1 MSMESESKN
10 DTEVAPALIAVHPD
24 QSSVAVAVGPHLR
37 VFDLLSGSAA
47 SLTDDSDCAPL
58 HKNNIRAIRFGA
70 KGKLFVSAGDDKTV
84 KFWSTQSWRC
94 ITTVSSEKRVTAV
107 AISND
112 GTFVCFAD
120 KFGVVWVVDVDHP
133 LHDKKPAPLLSHYC
147 SIITSLEFSPDGR
160 FILSADRDFKIRVT
174 NFPQKPLNGAHQ
186 IQSFC
191 LGHTEF
197 VSCLAF
203 IQAQECPQGLLLSGS
218 GDSTVSNL
226 FNIPAYFLYDSLLDE
241 SNVNCFLQVRLWN
254 IDSGALLDTCE
265 VAIKAGL
272 LESNGKA
279 EEHGHAVIDLCTVL
293 DGLIVAVAIQ
303 SLQGIVL
310 LSCNVCAQ
318 TLSVAKVVS
327 VAGEAFVPTCLG
339 SSPSIRKLW
348 MVTGVSGLPGCNYLS
363 LARVR
368 VISGIDVEQEPV
380 VLGDDNIPGG
390 EKLLET
396 LQGSASV
403 DDSAF
408 LAAAE
413 AVKTAMCNLLIKK
426 QYPSENREYRK
437 KSRNDRK
444 LKG

>member
-1 MSMESESKN
+1 METESK
-10 DTEVAPALIAVHPD
+10 DIEVAPALIAVHPD
-24 QSSVAVAVGPHLR
+24 QCSVAVAVGPHLR
-37 VFDLLSGSAA
+37 VFDLVGGSAA
-47 SLTDDSDCAPL
+47 SLVDDSDAVPF
-58 HKNNIRAIRFGA
+58 HKDNIRAIRFGA

-84 KFWSTQSWRC
+84 KVWSTQSWRC

-120 KFGVVWVVDVDHP
+120 KFGVVWVVDLDPP
-133 LHDKKPAPLLSHYC
+133 LRDKKPAPLLSHYC

-174 NFPQKPLNGAHQ
+174 NFPNKPLDGAHQ

-197 VSCLAF
+197 VSSLAF
-203 IQAQECPQGLLLSGS
+203 VQAQECPQGLLFSGS
-218 GDSTVSNL
+218 GDSTV
-226 FNIPAYFLYDSLLDE
+226 
-241 SNVNCFLQVRLWN
+241 RLWDM
-254 IDSGALLDTCE
+254 DSGALLDTCE
-265 VAIKAGL
+265 VALEAGL

-279 EEHGHAVIDLCTVL
+279 EEHGHAVTDLCTVL
-293 DGLIVAVAIQ
+293 DG
-303 SLQGIVL
+303 IVL
-310 LSCNVCAQ
+310 LSCNISAQ
-318 TLSVAKVVS
+318 TISVAKVVS
-327 VAGEAFVPTCLG
+327 IAGEAFVPTCLG
-339 SSPSIRKLW
+339 SSPSTGKLW
-348 MVTGVSGLPGCNYLS
+348 MVTGVSSLPGCDYPS

-368 VISGIDVEQEPV
+368 VISGIDVEQEPA
-380 VLGDDNIPGG
+380 VLVDDNIPGG

-396 LQGSASV
+396 LQGTASV
-403 DDSAF
+403 DDNAF

-426 QYPSENREYRK
+426 QYPSENRECRK

>member
-1 MSMESESKN
+1 METESKKEM
-10 DTEVAPALIAVHPD
+10 EVAPALIAVHPD
-24 QSSVAVAVGPHLR
+24 QCSVAVAVGAHLR
-37 VFDLLSGSAA
+37 VFDLVGGCAA
-47 SLTDDSDCAPL
+47 SLVDDSDGVPF
-58 HKNNIRAIRFGA
+58 HKDNIRAIRFGA
-70 KGKLFVSAGDDKTV
+70 KGTLFASAGDDKTV
-84 KFWSTQSWRC
+84 KVWSTQSWRC
-94 ITTVSSEKRVTAV
+94 ISTVSSEKRVTAV

-120 KFGVVWVVDVDHP
+120 KFGVVWVVDLHP
-133 LHDKKPAPLLSHYC
+133 PLGDKKPAPLLSHYC

-174 NFPQKPLNGAHQ
+174 NFPNKPLDGAHQ

-203 IQAQECPQGLLLSGS
+203 VQAQECPQGLLLSGS
-218 GDSTVSNL
+218 GDSTV
-226 FNIPAYFLYDSLLDE
+226 
-241 SNVNCFLQVRLWN
+241 RLWD
-254 IDSGALLDTCE
+254 IDYGALLDTCE

-279 EEHGHAVIDLCTVL
+279 EEHCHAVTDLCTIL
-293 DGLIVAVAIQ
+293 DGLLVAVAIQ

-310 LSCNVCAQ
+310 LSCNVSAK

-339 SSPSIRKLW
+339 SSPSTGKLW
-348 MVTGVSGLPGCNYLS
+348 MVTGVSSLPGCNNPS
-363 LARVR
+363 LACVR
-368 VISGIDVEQEPV
+368 VISVIDVEQEPV

-390 EKLLET
+390 QKLLET
-396 LQGSASV
+396 LQGTASV
-403 DDSAF
+403 DDNAF
-408 LAAAE
+408 VAAAE

-426 QYPSENREYRK
+426 QYPSESRESRK
-437 KSRNDRK
+437 KSRNERK

>member
-1 MSMESESKN
+1 METESKKEV
-10 DTEVAPALIAVHPD
+10 EVAPALIAVHPEEC
-24 QSSVAVAVGPHLR
+24 SVAVAVGPDLR
-37 VFDLLSGSAA
+37 VFDLLDGCAA
-47 SLTDDSDCAPL
+47 SLVDDSGGDPF
-58 HKNNIRAIRFGA
+58 HKDNIRAIRFGA
-70 KGKLFVSAGDDKTV
+70 KGKLFVSAGDDKTL
-84 KFWSTQSWRC
+84 KIWSPQSWRC
-94 ITTVSSEKRVTAV
+94 ISTVLSEKRVTAV

-120 KFGVVWVVDVDHP
+120 KFGLVWVVDLDSP
-133 LHDKKPAPLLSHYC
+133 SRDKKPTPLLSHYC

-174 NFPQKPLNGAHQ
+174 NFPNKPLNGAHQ

-203 IQAQECPQGLLLSGS
+203 VQALECPQGLLLSGS
-218 GDSTVSNL
+218 GDSTV
-226 FNIPAYFLYDSLLDE
+226 
-241 SNVNCFLQVRLWN
+241 RLWD
-254 IDSGALLDTCE
+254 ITSGALLDTCE
-265 VAIKAGL
+265 IAIKAGF

-279 EEHGHAVIDLCTVL
+279 EEHSHAVTDICTIL
-293 DGLIVAVAIQ
+293 DGLLVAVAIQ
-303 SLQGIVL
+303 SLRGIVL
-310 LSCNVCAQ
+310 LSCNIRAQ

-327 VAGEAFVPTCLG
+327 VVGEAFVPTCLG
-339 SSPSIRKLW
+339 SSLSTAKLW
-348 MVTGVSGLPGCNYLS
+348 MVTGVSSLPGCNCPS

-368 VISGIDVEQEPV
+368 VISGIDVEQESV

-396 LQGSASV
+396 LQGTASI
-403 DDSAF
+403 DDNAF

-426 QYPSENREYRK
+426 QYPAENRETRK
-437 KSRNDRK
+437 KTRNDRK

>member
-1 MSMESESKN
+1 MESESKN
-10 DTEVAPALIAVHPD
+10 DTQVAPALIAVHPD

-47 SLTDDSDCAPL
+47 SLTDDSDGAVPF
-58 HKNNIRAIRFGA
+58 HKDNIRAIRFGA
-70 KGKLFVSAGDDKTV
+70 KGKLFVSAGDDKTLKV
-84 KFWSTQSWRC
+84 WSTQSWRC

-107 AISND
+107 AISDD

-120 KFGVVWVVDVDHP
+120 KFGVVWVVDLDPP
-133 LHDKKPAPLLSHYC
+133 LHDDKKPAPLLSHYC

-160 FILSADRDFKIRVT
+160 YILSADRDFKIRVT
-174 NFPQKPLNGAHQ
+174 NFPKKPLNGAQQ

-203 IQAQECPQGLLLSGS
+203 IQAQECPQGFLLSGS
-218 GDSTVSNL
+218 GDST
-226 FNIPAYFLYDSLLDE
+226 
-241 SNVNCFLQVRLWN
+241 VRLWN

-279 EEHGHAVIDLCTVL
+279 EERGHAVTDLCTVL
-293 DGLIVAVAIQ
+293 DGLLVAVAIQ

-310 LSCNVCAQ
+310 LSCNVSAQ

-339 SSPSIRKLW
+339 SSPSIGKLW
-348 MVTGVSGLPGCNYLS
+348 MVTGVSGLPGFNYPS
-363 LARVR
+363 LACVR
-368 VISGIDVEQEPV
+368 VISSIDVEKEPV

-403 DDSAF
+403 DDNAF

>member
-1 MSMESESKN
+1 MEPESNN
-10 DTEVAPALIAVHPD
+10 DIEVAPALIAVHPD
-24 QSSVAVAVGPHLR
+24 QSYITVAVGPHLR
-37 VFDLLSGSAA
+37 VFDLIGGSAA
-47 SLTDDSDCAPL
+47 SLTDDSDAVPL
-58 HKNNIRAIRFGA
+58 HKDNIRAIRFGA

-84 KFWSTQSWRC
+84 KVWSTQSWRC
-94 ITTVSSEKRVTAV
+94 ISSVSSEKRVTAL

-120 KFGVVWVVDVDHP
+120 KFGVVWVVDLDPP
-133 LHDKKPAPLLSHYC
+133 LRDKKPAPLFSHYC
-147 SIITSLEFSPDGR
+147 SIITSLDFSPDGR
-160 FILSADRDFKIRVT
+160 FIVSADRDFKIRVT
-174 NFPQKPLNGAHQ
+174 NFPKKPLNGAHK

-203 IQAQECPQGLLLSGS
+203 VQSPECPQGLLLSGG
-218 GDSTVSNL
+218 GDSTV
-226 FNIPAYFLYDSLLDE
+226 
-241 SNVNCFLQVRLWN
+241 RLWD
-254 IDSGALLDTCE
+254 IDSGALVDTCE

-279 EEHGHAVIDLCTVL
+279 EEHGHAVTDLCTVL
-293 DGLIVAVAIQ
+293 DGLLVAVAIQ

-310 LSCNVCAQ
+310 LSCNVAAQ

-327 VAGEAFVPTCLG
+327 IAGEAFVPTCLG
-339 SSPSIRKLW
+339 SSSSTGKLW
-348 MVTGVSGLPGCNYLS
+348 MVTGVSSLPGCNYPS

-368 VISGIDVEQEPV
+368 VISDIDVEQEPV
-380 VLGDDNIPGG
+380 VLGDDDIPGG

-396 LQGSASV
+396 LQGTASV
-403 DDSAF
+403 DDNAF

-413 AVKTAMCNLLIKK
+413 AVKTAMRNLLIKK
-426 QYPSENREYRK
+426 QYPSENRESRK

>member
-218 GDSTVSNL
+218 GDSTV
-226 FNIPAYFLYDSLLDE
+226 
-241 SNVNCFLQVRLWN
+241 RLWN

>member
-1 MSMESESKN
+1 MESEPKKE
-10 DTEVAPALIAVHPD
+10 TEVAPALIAVHPD
-24 QSSVAVAVGPHLR
+24 QSSVAVAVAVGPHLR
-37 VFDLLSGSAA
+37 VFDLAAGSAA
-47 SLTDDSDCAPL
+47 SLIDDSDAVPF
-58 HKNNIRAIRFGA
+58 HKDNIRAVRFA
-70 KGKLFVSAGDDKTV
+70 ANGKLFVSAGDDKTV
-84 KFWSTQSWRC
+84 KVWSTQSWRC

-120 KFGVVWVVDVDHP
+120 KFGLVWVVDLDPP
-133 LHDKKPAPLLSHYC
+133 LLDKKPAPLLSHYC

-174 NFPQKPLNGAHQ
+174 NFPNKPLNGAHQ

-203 IQAQECPQGLLLSGS
+203 VKSSQECPQGLLVSGS
-218 GDSTVSNL
+218 GDSTV
-226 FNIPAYFLYDSLLDE
+226 
-241 SNVNCFLQVRLWN
+241 RLWD
-254 IDSGALLDTCE
+254 ITSGALLDTCE

-279 EEHGHAVIDLCTVL
+279 EEHGHAVTDLWTVR
-293 DGLIVAVAIQ
+293 DGLLVAVAIQ
-303 SLQGIVL
+303 SLHGIVL
-310 LSCNVCAQ
+310 LNCNVSSQ

-339 SSPSIRKLW
+339 SSSSTGNLW
-348 MVTGVSGLPGCNYLS
+348 MVTGVSSLPGSNNPS

-368 VISGIDVEQEPV
+368 VISGIDGKQESV
-380 VLGDDNIPGG
+380 VLEDESIPGG
-390 EKLLET
+390 KKLLET
-396 LQGSASV
+396 LQGTASV
-403 DDSAF
+403 DDNAF

-413 AVKTAMCNLLIKK
+413 AVKAAMYNLLIKK

-444 LKG
+444 LKS